1 MEKGKIER
9 IKSHYDFTS
18 QDTTNLRGLLP
29 IMQMHR
35 EKFVHEFYHYVK
47 NLEDSDKYLK
57 NQEIVERHQ
66 SALAEWY
73 MHLFAGDYGFAYFS
87 ELERVGMAH
96 VNIGLDAHYVNA
108 SMHFVKRFM
117 HEMLRSE
124 FGDQQERASLMGS
137 LDKIL
142 DINLDIFTSSY
153 IDEEKRTIFLSHRLE
168 SLLIQSAKRFTY
180 GLNLILVLG
189 LVGLGGMVL
198 WLVGNDLMHV
208 FDGNIEKGLLATLGS
223 LLMLWVIIELMDT
236 EIEHLQGKKF
246 AIKVFISVALV
257 AMIRKILIATLAHDE
272 IKTQL
277 SLMTGLAV
285 LGVVYWLISK
295 ADSIKE
301 NN

>member
-1 MEKGKIER
+1 MEKEKIER
-9 IKSHYDFTS
+9 IKSHYGFTS
-18 QDTTNLRGLLP
+18 QDAKNLRGLLP
-29 IMQMHR
+29 VMQMHR
-35 EKFVHEFYHYVK
+35 EKFVHELYHYIK
-47 NLEDSDKYLK
+47 DLEDADKYLK
-57 NQEIVERHQ
+57 NKEIVERHQ
-66 SALAEWY
+66 RALGEWY
-73 MHLFAGDYGFAYFS
+73 MNTFAGDYGFAYFS

-96 VNIGLDAHYVNA
+96 VKVGLEVHYVNA
-108 SMHFVKRFM
+108 SMHFCKRFLQNI
-117 HEMLRSE
+117 LRSE
-124 FGDQQERASLMGS
+124 IQDQQERAYLMGS

-153 IDEEKRTIFLSHRLE
+153 IDEEKRAIFLSHKLE
-168 SLLIQSAKRFTY
+168 SVLIQSAKRFTY

-198 WLVGNDLMHV
+198 WLVGSDLMHV

-246 AIKVFISVALV
+246 AIKIFVSVALV

-277 SLMTGLAV
+277 SLMAGLAV
-285 LGVVYWLISK
+285 LGGVYWLISK
-295 ADSIKE
+295 ADNISSK
-301 NN
+301 

>member
-1 MEKGKIER
+1 MEKNKIER
-9 IKSHYDFTS
+9 IKLHYGFTS
-18 QDTTNLRGLLP
+18 QDVKNLRGLLP
-29 IMQMHR
+29 TMQMHR

-47 NLEDSDKYLK
+47 DFEDADKYLK
-57 NQEIVERHQ
+57 NQDIIERHQ
-66 SALAEWY
+66 RALADWY
-73 MHLFAGDYGFAYFS
+73 MHIFAGDYGYVYFS

-96 VNIGLDAHYVNA
+96 VDIGLDAHYVNA
-108 SMHFVKRFM
+108 AMHFSKRFM
-117 HEMLRSE
+117 QDVLRSE
-124 FGDQQERASLMGS
+124 MQDQQERAYLMGS
-137 LDKIL
+137 LEKIL
-142 DINLDIFTSSY
+142 DMNLDIFTSSY
-153 IDEEKRTIFLSHRLE
+153 IEEEKRTIFLSHRLE
-168 SLLIQSAKRFTY
+168 SVLIQSAKRFTY

-198 WLVGNDLMHV
+198 WLVGTDLMHV

-277 SLMTGLAV
+277 SLMAGLAI
-285 LGVVYWLISK
+285 LGGVYWLISK
-295 ADSIKE
+295 ADSIK
-301 NN
+301 